1 MRFVCLRGDCGVQ
14 LRFWIHNT
22 AYYIELRLFLKEPR
36 QRMYVLAHALAT
48 SLVLRLNSLM
58 LGTTDV
64 HVRSETL
71 LRKSLT
77 A

>member
-1 MRFVCLRGDCGVQ
+1 
-14 LRFWIHNT
+14 
-22 AYYIELRLFLKEPR
+22 
-36 QRMYVLAHALAT
+36 MYVLAHALAT

-77 A
+77 AQLLKEPNFGTKTGS